1 MAANL
6 DPHAVKHGNAARIAA
21 RNAQRGLSLVEL
33 LVGVAIALFIAAA
46 GTTLLAGNLR
56 ESRNLLLEARL
67 MQDLRTATDVISRDL
82 RRAGFWGAATNGVWS
97 PDSTGS
103 AANPYVAVAP
113 GSAASDAVSFRYS
126 RDSAENNVVDTNE
139 QFGFRLR
146 NRVIEMQL
154 GAGNWQ
160 ALTDAGTLDITEF
173 SVTPTVQEIDLRGDC
188 TQACPPDSTSCPP
201 RQQVRSLALVVTGR
215 STTDSSVIRSLRS
228 TVRLRN
234 DAVSGACPV

>member
-6 DPHAVKHGNAARIAA
+6 GLHAMKHGCAARVAARIAE
-21 RNAQRGLSLVEL
+21 RGLSLVEL

-46 GTTLLAGNLR
+46 GSTLLAGNLR

-82 RRAGFWGAATNGVWS
+82 RRAGFWGAATQGVWS
-97 PDSTGS
+97 ADSTGI
-103 AANPYVAVAP
+103 AANPYEAVAP

-126 RDSAENNVVDTNE
+126 RDSTENNLVDTNE

-173 SVTPTVQEIDLRGDC
+173 SVTPTVQEIDLRGYC
-188 TQACPPDSTSCPP
+188 TQACPTGSTTCPP

-215 STTDSSVIRSLRS
+215 STTDTSVVRSLRGN
-228 TVRLRN
+228 VRLRN
-234 DAVSGACPV
+234 DAVSGACPA